1 MLYLH
6 TSIDLQTGG
15 KVHTSVVKRAIPKF
29 LEQVY
34 KIVQGQGFHGFNRS
48 YIMSMSGYIGDFV
61 TPTPSKA
68 DQGKSLKI
76 MKLTMKVSN
85 LIIRWFDKRTNNSY
99 KAWIKHNRNTYI
111 DYI

>member
-1 MLYLH
+1 LH

-34 KIVQGQGFHGFNRS
+34 KIVKRQGFHVFNRS
-48 YIMSMSGYIGDFV
+48 YIMSMSGFIGDFV
-61 TPTPSKA
+61 TPTPSKS
-68 DQGKSLKI
+68 DQGKNLNI
-76 MKLTMKVSN
+76 RKLTMKVSN

>member
-1 MLYLH
+1 M
-6 TSIDLQTGG
+6 
-15 KVHTSVVKRAIPKF
+15 HTSVVKRAIPKF

-34 KIVQGQGFHGFNRS
+34 KIVQGQGFQGFNRS

-68 DQGKSLKI
+68 DQGKSLNI
-76 MKLTMKVSN
+76 VKLVMKVSN
-85 LIIRWFDKRTNNSY
+85 LIISWFDKRTNNSY

>member
-1 MLYLH
+1 M
-6 TSIDLQTGG
+6 
-15 KVHTSVVKRAIPKF
+15 PKF
-29 LEQVY
+29 LVEVY
-34 KIVQGQGFHGFNRS
+34 KIVTEQGFHVFNRS

-61 TPTPSKA
+61 TPTPSKS
-68 DQGKSLKI
+68 DQGKNLNI
-76 MKLTMKVSN
+76 RKLAMKVSN